1 MLLLRYYK
9 KDFEVQGI
17 ALLFNTSTTKPK
29 DAIFRYKNHYLY
41 DPDYSVFSAKYNWQ
55 LLAGGKR
62 NNCSLPRKAKGLKN
76 SNFFLQ
82 NAKFSYQRQG
92 LRPALLIWGVNTCNL
107 AKLGQKRT
115 IFKRLFN
122 K

>member
-29 DAIFRYKNHYLY
+29 DAIFRYKNHLY
-41 DPDYSVFSAKYNWQ
+41 DPDYSVFSAKYNWR

-62 NNCSLPRKAKGLKN
+62 NNCSPPPERRK
-76 SNFFLQ
+76 
-82 NAKFSYQRQG
+82 
-92 LRPALLIWGVNTCNL
+92 V
-107 AKLGQKRT
+107 
-115 IFKRLFN
+115 
-122 K
+122 

>member
-41 DPDYSVFSAKYNWQ
+41 DLDYSVFSAKYNWQ

-62 NNCSLPRKAKGLKN
+62 NNCSPPEMRK
-76 SNFFLQ
+76 
-82 NAKFSYQRQG
+82 
-92 LRPALLIWGVNTCNL
+92 V
-107 AKLGQKRT
+107 
-115 IFKRLFN
+115 
-122 K
+122 

>member
-41 DPDYSVFSAKYNWQ
+41 DPDYSVFSAKYNWR
-55 LLAGGKR
+55 LLAEGKR
-62 NNCSLPRKAKGLKN
+62 NNCSPPPPKGERSEKQQFFSTKCKIFLPAARA
-76 SNFFLQ
+76 SP
-82 NAKFSYQRQG
+82 RT
-92 LRPALLIWGVNTCNL
+92 PNL
-107 AKLGQKRT
+107 GSQYL
-115 IFKRLFN
+115 
-122 K
+122 